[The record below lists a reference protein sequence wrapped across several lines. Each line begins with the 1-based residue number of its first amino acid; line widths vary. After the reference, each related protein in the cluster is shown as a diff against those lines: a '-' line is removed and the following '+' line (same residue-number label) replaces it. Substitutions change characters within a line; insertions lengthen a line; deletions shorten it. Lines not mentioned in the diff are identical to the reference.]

1 MIRDTVLQS
10 QLHDILNAEL
20 REDDPCGE
28 CYFKHAP
35 GPLRT
40 PDESGCNWSQVLIVR
55 HGRSSTDSCAEVIP
69 RVITRVA
76 ARWNLMPDQAAR
88 LEKRRPAAKVLP
100 APQEAMR
107 SRETYLYFQIDT
119 NRINSRGTLPAM
131 TRLER
136 WHRDGLIGLLMSDI
150 AHAEAKAGASARR
163 SRKAVG
169 YIYSQTFDDEP
180 NVRERI
186 AAILFPAGCRT
197 QNEVNDVCIVHNALR
212 YSYILVTA
220 DGAMLRNR
228 DALARLGLRVMT
240 DAEAVGL
247 VEQAIRE
254 RDIEARGD
262 AVATGKPVPSW
273 VGKD

>member
-1 MIRDTVLQS
+1 MIRDTVLQNE
-10 QLHDILNAEL
+10 LHDILNAEL
-20 REDDPCGE
+20 REDDPCGG
-28 CYFKHAP
+28 CRFKHAP

-55 HGRSSTDSCAEVIP
+55 HGRFWNNSCAEVIP

-88 LEKRRPAAKVLP
+88 LEKRQPRAKVLP
-100 APQEAMR
+100 VPQEA
-107 SRETYLYFQIDT
+107 SRETYLYFQLDT

-136 WHRDGLIGLLMSDI
+136 WHRDGVIGLLMSDI
-150 AHAEAKAGASARR
+150 AHAEAKAGTSARR

-169 YIYSQTFDDEP
+169 YIYSRSFDDEP
-180 NVRERI
+180 AVRKQI

-197 QNEVNDVCIVHNALR
+197 QNEVNDVRIVHNALR
-212 YSYILVTA
+212 CSYILVTA

-247 VEQAIRE
+247 VEQTIRE
-254 RDIEARGD
+254 RDTEARGD
-262 AVATGKPVPSW
+262 AAATGKPVPFW